1 MNDNVITFIADIPQ
15 ATFIHETNAGFTVP
29 LACSIVTEEA
39 EVAPVNDV
47 VKYSVNTFCAGQQ
60 VLPFFGT

>member
-1 MNDNVITFIADIPQ
+1 MTFIADMPQ
-15 ATFIHETNAGFTVP
+15 ATFMQETNAGLIVP
-29 LACSIVTEEA
+29 IAGEIVTEEA

-60 VLPFFGT
+60 ALPFFGT